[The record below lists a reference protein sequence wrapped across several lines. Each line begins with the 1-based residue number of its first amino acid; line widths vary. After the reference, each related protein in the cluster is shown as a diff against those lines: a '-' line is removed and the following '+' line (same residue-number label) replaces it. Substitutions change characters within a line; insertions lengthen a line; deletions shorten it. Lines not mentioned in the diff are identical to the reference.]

1 MRYLKNFQIFESDS
15 SGLSRKSRDVF
26 DIWNYFRLRGPILV
40 NLDKEYFNSL
50 DWQKEDIVDNPDD
63 HVAVWSV
70 SAEDDD
76 GFSWGSDQSVVDDHY
91 DEPVEF
97 DNVEIFGDEF
107 FTDQIKNAFEEKGFV
122 FELDRRNILK
132 TDASA
137 EEIGAI
143 FPRNLE
149 YSGMGKKGE
158 FIMNGD
164 IINPI
169 YTVRFDIEG
178 ADFSYIYIKNADG
191 RKLWSVI

>member
-1 MRYLKNFQIFESDS
+1 MRYLKNFQIFESDD
-15 SGLSRKSRDVF
+15 SGLSRKSRDIF

-70 SAEDDD
+70 SAEDED

-107 FTDQIKNAFEEKGFV
+107 FTDQIKNAFESKGFV
-122 FELDRRNILK
+122 FELDRRNVLK
-132 TDASA
+132 TDASV
-137 EEIGAI
+137 EEMGEI

-149 YSGMGKKGE
+149 YSGMGKNGQ

-164 IINPI
+164 IIDPI

-178 ADFSYIYIKNADG
+178 VDFSYIYIKNADG